1 MEEGFNFL
9 DFLFLF
15 IYTGYPLFTKHNAI
29 TSNKEWRQRSQNKD
43 PLLQHSWTT
52 AGSRYE
58 RCRYRNYKFAPLCW
72 LFSYRRF
79 SSLPGPGHSKLE
91 VVKRSMISGA
101 MCSTFSSIRGSF
113 LEFCWGGCCH
123 WQGRAGSIYWDCQ
136 TSQKQKWSPS
146 GDVTTFESFGFCSK
160 ASFTIYVGRRWSLR
174 IKIGIKEG
182 IIRLPTIS
190 FYQIA

>member
-1 MEEGFNFL
+1 MWPQNIVVRKLPRNILACLCPSCWNNATPPPSVFQRWHFL
-9 DFLFLF
+9 LGDR
-15 IYTGYPLFTKHNAI
+15 
-29 TSNKEWRQRSQNKD
+29 TSQKRKGCKSWKCYMTRQSQEKKGRIGLCLRNKKAFDGE
-43 PLLQHSWTT
+43 L
-52 AGSRYE
+52 
-58 RCRYRNYKFAPLCW
+58 
-72 LFSYRRF
+72 
-79 SSLPGPGHSKLE
+79 
-91 VVKRSMISGA
+91 ISGA
-101 MCSTFSSIRGSF
+101 MCSRFSSIRGTF

-146 GDVTTFESFGFCSK
+146 GDVTTFESFGFCTK

>member
-1 MEEGFNFL
+1 MKSKR
-9 DFLFLF
+9 
-15 IYTGYPLFTKHNAI
+15 I
-29 TSNKEWRQRSQNKD
+29 
-43 PLLQHSWTT
+43 LLQCMTRQSQEKK
-52 AGSRYE
+52 GRIG
-58 RCRYRNYKFAPLCW
+58 LCLCNKKAFEANKW
-72 LFSYRRF
+72 FDGEL
-79 SSLPGPGHSKLE
+79 
-91 VVKRSMISGA
+91 ISGA
-101 MCSTFSSIRGSF
+101 MCSRFSSIRGSF

-146 GDVTTFESFGFCSK
+146 GDVTTFESFGFCTK

-190 FYQIA
+190 FFIKLHRKCRWWWPGLVKTKLNNF